1 MPSLDVDAGGD
12 AGVAS
17 DAGDVVTD
25 EPGSPGDRR
34 LRTELS
40 GLDRLE
46 LGGDGPRQSTGRRI
60 WRLTWPKVAAV
71 ALALGIWQVA
81 VWLEWKPEYALA
93 SPGDAC
99 SSLWE
104 LVREGTLWTA
114 LDITLRRALG
124 GFAVALVIG
133 VVIGTLVAGIEP
145 VRIAVGSLITGLQ
158 TMPSIAWF
166 PLAILLFGRNEHAI
180 TFVVVL
186 GAAPSIANGLITGI
200 DQIPPILRRAGRVL
214 GARGPSEYRHVV
226 LPAAL
231 PSFVGGLKQ
240 GWAFAW
246 RSLMAGELLV
256 IIRGKASLGYLLT
269 VNRDLN
275 DSAGLIAVMIAI
287 LIVGIVVDTVF
298 FGTLDRAIRRRWGL
312 LDTA

>member
-1 MPSLDVDAGGD
+1 MPSLDVDAGHD
-12 AGVAS
+12 AG
-17 DAGDVVTD
+17 GVVTD

-71 ALALGIWQVA
+71 ALGLGIWQLA

-93 SPGDAC
+93 SPGDAF

-133 VVIGTLVAGIEP
+133 IVIGTLVAGIEP

-186 GAAPSIANGLITGI
+186 GAAPSIANGVIAGV
-200 DQIPPILRRAGRVL
+200 DNIPPLLLRAGRVL
-214 GARGPSEYRHVV
+214 DAKGLALYRHVIV
-226 LPAAL
+226 PAAL
-231 PSFVGGLKQ
+231 PGFMAGLKQ

-256 IIRGKASLGYLLT
+256 IIANRPSLGVRLQFARELSDAEGLLAAML
-269 VNRDLN
+269 VVLIIGVVV
-275 DSAGLIAVMIAI
+275 DSLVFGRLEHIIRERRGLIDPA
-287 LIVGIVVDTVF
+287 G
-298 FGTLDRAIRRRWGL
+298 
-312 LDTA
+312 

>member
-12 AGVAS
+12 AGGVAT
-17 DAGDVVTD
+17 DA
-25 EPGSPGDRR
+25 PGSPGDTR

-46 LGGDGPRQSTGRRI
+46 LAGEGPRQSTGRRI

-71 ALALGIWQVA
+71 ALALGIWQLA

-93 SPGDAC
+93 SPGDAF

-214 GARGPSEYRHVV
+214 GARGPSEYRYVV

-287 LIVGIVVDTVF
+287 LIVGIVVDTIF

-312 LDTA
+312 LDAG